1 MSETET
7 EGMYADLGDI
17 ADPGVWTEDDGSSNT
32 DPGVWTEDDGSGTTD
47 QGDTEPGDIVDPE
60 MYPEA
65 DDSDG
70 GLPGDIDLSGALDEL
85 LDTDE
90 SDSGIL
96 DGLDD
101 GATDGQDGQD
111 WLQGTDQNMEP
122 IDQM

>member
-7 EGMYADLGDI
+7 EGMYVDPDVWTEAEDTGDI
-17 ADPGVWTEDDGSSNT
+17 DPGVWTEDDGS
-32 DPGVWTEDDGSGTTD
+32 
-47 QGDTEPGDIVDPE
+47 DTEPGDIVDPE

-65 DDSDG
+65 DDSDSDG
-70 GLPGDIDLSGALDEL
+70 GLLDDLSGELDEL

-96 DGLDD
+96 DGLDGLD
-101 GATDGQDGQD
+101 GATDGQD
-111 WLQGTDQNMEP
+111 WLTDQPDFEP